1 MKPIIHN
8 QKINLSALLEFYKD
22 NLGNYIKRTFYLAL
36 VYCLFFLIKTP
47 TYESTVTFYTN
58 YQSDESQSLFSLF
71 PSSIA
76 GLASDQLRFSV
87 KDYIS
92 SEKLLHDVVNSKFI
106 IKTSEGNKEEYL
118 KNEWGKNYDKVFS
131 PNPLGLISG
140 INRALMY
147 NPEVT
152 DEAKKIEKA
161 KKRLKR
167 SMTFMEDR
175 RTLLNTIVVEVDND
189 GFLAQQIAESIYSSI
204 IKYSN
209 EVQNL
214 KGLEKSNFISSRLD
228 SVKIDLELSEEK
240 MISFLEKNVSLSSP
254 SLVIERDRLQKSIDL
269 NNQLFFSLTDQLE
282 IARIEENDN
291 TSSVYKLD
299 SPEISVR
306 KSGLSLARGG
316 FYSVIFGMIFF
327 FILDI
332 YKKRKKLIF
341 S

>member
-1 MKPIIHN
+1 MKPIIQN

-22 NLGNYIKRTFYLAL
+22 NFGHYIKRTFYLAL

-106 IKTSEGNKEEYL
+106 IKTYEGNKEEYL

-131 PNPLGLISG
+131 LNPLGLLSG

-161 KKRLKR
+161 KTKLKR

-189 GFLAQQIAESIYSSI
+189 GFLAQQIAESIYNSI

-299 SPEISVR
+299 SPEISV
-306 KSGLSLARGG
+306 KQSGLSLVRGG
-316 FYSVIFGMIFF
+316 FYSVVFGMIFF
-327 FILDI
+327 FILDLF
-332 YKKRKKLIF
+332 KQRKKLIL